1 MVFDCA
7 KRADVMEEA
16 AAKGDHELAKKIDDR
31 LGFMTPILKV
41 RFLANLLF
49 LNPSPPTIAPFLLL
63 FSVLSQGFLTETGLE
78 AASIGIQVYGGHG
91 YIKSNKQEQIL
102 RDVRIASVWEG
113 TTQIQAL
120 DLLGRKILAQKFKPI
135 NAAVKELRQQ
145 VFPFLRSAPTP
156 QLRSYAWKLFIA
168 SFRWQYLAWK
178 VGSAARADRD
188 VITHASVPFL
198 MYSGYVVLGEHWF
211 KMAIASSKKLSEGN
225 LTGSDAAFYD
235 AKIKTAEFY
244 FENVFNRTDSL
255 VAQMNSPLKSVMG
268 LKPEHFSFN

>member
-1 MVFDCA
+1 M
-7 KRADVMEEA
+7 
-16 AAKGDHELAKKIDDR
+16 
-31 LGFMTPILKV
+31 
-41 RFLANLLF
+41 
-49 LNPSPPTIAPFLLL
+49 
-63 FSVLSQGFLTETGLE
+63 
-78 AASIGIQVYGGHG
+78 GIQVYGGHG

-120 DLLGRKILAQKFKPI
+120 DLLGRKILQQKFKPI
-135 NAAVKELRQQ
+135 KAAAEEVRKQ
-145 VFPFLRSAPTP
+145 VSPFLLSAPTP
-156 QLRSYAWKLFIA
+156 QLRSYAWKLFLA
-168 SFRWQYLAWK
+168 SYKWQYLAVK

-198 MYSGYVVLGEHWF
+198 LYSGYVVLGEHWF
-211 KMAIASSKKLSEGN
+211 KMAIASSQKLSAGN
-225 LTGSDAAFYD
+225 QADADFYA

-255 VAQMNSPLKSVMG
+255 VSQMNSPLKSVMG